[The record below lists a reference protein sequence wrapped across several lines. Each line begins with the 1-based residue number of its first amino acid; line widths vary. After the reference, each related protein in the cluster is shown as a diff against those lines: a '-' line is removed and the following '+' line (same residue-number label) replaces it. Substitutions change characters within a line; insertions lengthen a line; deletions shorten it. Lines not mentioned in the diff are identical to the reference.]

1 VLRLAAAAL
10 LLSACAG
17 TPLARCDKR
26 EFEPATTEEADKALT
41 ERMNAAQ
48 ARGFERWV
56 ARKRVDPDFPSEP
69 ERMNAQK
76 RYANA
81 QRCYQ
86 YGYYDEAMAE
96 FELAAETLS
105 KSGSALGSASKN

>member
-1 VLRLAAAAL
+1 MIRFAAVAL

-17 TPLARCDKR
+17 TPLARCEKR
-26 EFEPATTEEADKALT
+26 EFEAATTEEADKALT

-56 ARKRVDPDFPSEP
+56 AHKRIDPDFPSEP

-76 RYANA
+76 RYLNA

-105 KSGSALGSASKN
+105 KSSSGLGASAKN